1 MATEIIST
9 TNWRDSILRLKEHSK
24 ENPLNHEHSSEPT
37 VACKIVSCCYG
48 IKLNDKFLYV
58 LHNYQFLFSL

>member
-9 TNWRDSILRLKEHSK
+9 TNWWDSILRLKEHSK

-48 IKLNDKFLYV
+48 IKLNGQNGKKWSFFSYV
-58 LHNYQFLFSL
+58 YL